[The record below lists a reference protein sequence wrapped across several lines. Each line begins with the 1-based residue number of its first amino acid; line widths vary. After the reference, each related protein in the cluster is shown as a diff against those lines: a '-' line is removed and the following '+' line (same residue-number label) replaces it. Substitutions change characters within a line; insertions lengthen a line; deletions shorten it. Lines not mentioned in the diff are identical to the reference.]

1 MITNITGG
9 KQTSDVRYE
18 GGSIDSPSDL
28 DWGEIENYGA
38 DSEVGKISR
47 KSRWDLRFWRS
58 QRTVQIR
65 SL

>member
-28 DWGEIENYGA
+28 DWGEIENY
-38 DSEVGKISR
+38 EPIS
-47 KSRWDLRFWRS
+47 KWGN
-58 QRTVQIR
+58 IA
-65 SL
+65 